1 MKSLK
6 ALLKVISSAEAL
18 SPRKLKATSEGVD
31 AVPSSVLHD
40 FLLSTAGSGT
50 GCTKKRTGGLGTRF
64 SLRLMLLVRGWIASP
79 FSKLGFGGD
88 AIMLAGI
95 LSLLGSD
102 GPSWFKV
109 SLTEEVF
116 VPSTASVAALFPP
129 IVKAAN
135 F

>member
-1 MKSLK
+1 M
-6 ALLKVISSAEAL
+6 SSAEAL

-31 AVPSSVLHD
+31 GVPSSVLHD

-50 GCTKKRTGGLGTRF
+50 GCTTKRTGGLAIGF

-88 AIMLAGI
+88 AMMMAGI
-95 LSLLGSD
+95 LSLVGSD
-102 GPSWFKV
+102 GPGWFKD
-109 SLTEEVF
+109 SITEEVF
-116 VPSTASVAALFPP
+116 VSSTTSATAVFPP